1 MALGTLQLQILSSE
15 DTKDLRL
22 GLGDHRD
29 IAGRSY
35 THFKH
40 AKQAILMSLL
50 QVVFRALNERGLI
63 QKLLKQLPRLANLL
77 LVVSVAMLA
86 ILPMDGQYRNTYIS
100 ENALMPAQAYSY
112 FRETEWN
119 ILRGYR
125 SQIEPLQFQ
134 SIDEKNTI
142 MSEWLNEIGVKTAVY
157 EDPEFGKTL
166 YGVLHASRGD
176 GTEAMVLATP
186 WYNIDGDFNI
196 GGTALGISLIR
207 YFSRWPVWSK
217 NIIIVFSENPR
228 GALRSWVDAYH
239 TSLDLTAGSLEAAL
253 VLDFPGNND
262 FFDYVEISYDGLNG
276 ELPNLDLLNV
286 AVSITEH
293 EHMKVSFHGIPISE
307 MYQGDYFSRLK
318 IMFMGIKN
326 WALAGVRKV
335 HGNEAFSGWRVQ
347 SVTLRAHGS
356 SGEID
361 ITCFGRIP
369 EAVFRSVNNL
379 LEKFHQS
386 FFFYLL
392 MAPRNF
398 VSISSYLPS
407 AVILSVSYA
416 VVALDS
422 AINNP
427 YVGISFVSPYTLY
440 AFMILSVTI
449 ILAYITSRFLLLF
462 PIEGLLL
469 YPSVLLA
476 IIPLILANQRIS
488 ITKQIIAYRLKAMSY
503 LYYSLIL
510 TSLLMVNFALTVII
524 GLLAFP
530 LVSLRVVTTKMPSDQ
545 LRKTSVRNTVIL
557 LVTNPFISLWLFTHF
572 FDDNLNQGFG
582 FLYNQLLSSWTDL
595 GCWTWFILCLG
606 WLPLWLAC
614 AFTTIPTISSP
625 TTDRAPLDNKKE
637 N

>member
-1 MALGTLQLQILSSE
+1 
-15 DTKDLRL
+15 
-22 GLGDHRD
+22 
-29 IAGRSY
+29 
-35 THFKH
+35 
-40 AKQAILMSLL
+40 MSLL
-50 QVVFRALNERGLI
+50 QVVYRALNERGLVT
-63 QKLLKQLPRLANLL
+63 KLLQQLPRLANLL
-77 LVVSVAMLA
+77 ILVSIAMLA
-86 ILPMDGQYRNTYIS
+86 ILPFDGYYRNTYIS

-125 SQIEPLQFQ
+125 KQIETLEFK
-134 SIDEKNTI
+134 SVDERNSI

-186 WYNIDGDFNI
+186 WTNIDDQFNM
-196 GGTALGISLIR
+196 GGTALGISLVR
-207 YFSRWPVWSK
+207 YFSRWPIWSK

-293 EHMKVSFHGIPISE
+293 EHMRVSFHGIPVNE

-347 SVTLRAHGS
+347 SVTLKAHGG
-356 SGEID
+356 SGETD

-416 VVALDS
+416 VAALHCV
-422 AINNP
+422 INNA

-440 AFMILSVTI
+440 SFVILSITI
-449 ILAYITSRFLLLF
+449 LLSYVTSRALLLF
-462 PIEGLLL
+462 PIGELLL
-469 YPSVLLA
+469 YISVGIALL
-476 IIPLILANQRIS
+476 PLLFVKKRIG
-488 ITKQIIAYRLKAMSY
+488 ITKEVISLRLKAMGY

-510 TSLLMVNFALTVII
+510 TSLLMVNFALTFII
-524 GLLAFP
+524 GLLAYP
-530 LVSLRVVTTKMPSDQ
+530 LVTLRVINTKMSSEE
-545 LRKTSVRNTVIL
+545 LRKKSVRNTIIL
-557 LVTNPFISLWLFTHF
+557 LITNPFISLWLFTSL
-572 FDDNLNQGFG
+572 FDDNLNNGFAY
-582 FLYNQLLSSWTDL
+582 LYHQLLSGWTDL
-595 GCWTWFILCLG
+595 GCWTWFIICLG

-614 AFTTIPTISSP
+614 VFSTIPTLAHPLTESSI
-625 TTDRAPLDNKKE
+625 LDNKKD

>member
-1 MALGTLQLQILSSE
+1 
-15 DTKDLRL
+15 
-22 GLGDHRD
+22 
-29 IAGRSY
+29 
-35 THFKH
+35 
-40 AKQAILMSLL
+40 
-50 QVVFRALNERGLI
+50 
-63 QKLLKQLPRLANLL
+63 
-77 LVVSVAMLA
+77 
-86 ILPMDGQYRNTYIS
+86 
-100 ENALMPAQAYSY
+100 MPAQAYSY

-125 SQIEPLQFQ
+125 KQIETLEFK
-134 SIDEKNTI
+134 SVDERNSI

-186 WYNIDGDFNI
+186 WTNIDDQFNM
-196 GGTALGISLIR
+196 GGTALGISLVR
-207 YFSRWPVWSK
+207 YFSRWPIWSK

-293 EHMKVSFHGIPISE
+293 EHMRVSFHGIPVNE

-347 SVTLRAHGS
+347 SVTLKAHGG
-356 SGEID
+356 SGETD

-416 VVALDS
+416 VAALHCV
-422 AINNP
+422 INNA

-440 AFMILSVTI
+440 SFVILSITI
-449 ILAYITSRFLLLF
+449 LLSYVTSRALLLF
-462 PIEGLLL
+462 PIGELLL
-469 YPSVLLA
+469 YISVGIALL
-476 IIPLILANQRIS
+476 PLLFVKKRIG
-488 ITKQIIAYRLKAMSY
+488 ITKEVISLRLKAMGY

-510 TSLLMVNFALTVII
+510 TSLLMVNFALTFII
-524 GLLAFP
+524 GLLAYP
-530 LVSLRVVTTKMPSDQ
+530 LVTLRVINTKMSSEE
-545 LRKTSVRNTVIL
+545 LRKKSVRNTIIL
-557 LVTNPFISLWLFTHF
+557 LITNPFISLWLFTSL
-572 FDDNLNQGFG
+572 FDDNLNNGFAY
-582 FLYNQLLSSWTDL
+582 LYHQLLSGWTDL
-595 GCWTWFILCLG
+595 GCWTWFIICLG

-614 AFTTIPTISSP
+614 VFSTIPTLAHPLTESSI
-625 TTDRAPLDNKKE
+625 LDNKKD